1 VQTSVENSVLS
12 HTEMKIGR
20 EEDIFLVRRKAR
32 DLAKE
37 RGFDTFAIA
46 ALTTACSELARNA
59 WVHGGGGD
67 AVIEELDDGGRMGIR
82 VSFRDQGPG
91 IADVDRVLIGGYST
105 ARSLGLGLSG
115 TRRLVDE
122 FSLDSAPGRGTRVVI
137 VKWTRF

>member
-1 VQTSVENSVLS
+1 MQNSVLS
-12 HTEMKIGR
+12 HTEMKIAR

-59 WVHGGGGD
+59 FVHGGGGE
-67 AVIEELDDGGRMGIR
+67 AVIEELDDGERVGIR
-82 VSFRDQGPG
+82 VVFRDQGPG
-91 IADVDRVLIGGYST
+91 IADIERALAGGYST

-122 FSLDSAPGRGTRVVI
+122 FSLDSSPERGTRITI

>member
-1 VQTSVENSVLS
+1 VQNSVLS
-12 HTEMKIGR
+12 HTEMKIAR

-59 WVHGGGGD
+59 FVHGGGGE
-67 AVIEELDDGGRMGIR
+67 AVIEELDDGERVGIR
-82 VSFRDQGPG
+82 VVFRDQGPG
-91 IADVDRVLIGGYST
+91 IADIERALAGGYST

-122 FSLDSAPGRGTRVVI
+122 FSLDSSPERGTRITI